1 MRNIVIVII
10 VFSLISFYCK
20 KKEETP
26 ALPIIE
32 FLNLGDFT
40 LDGDTLEIGDPIKF
54 GLRVV
59 GVDANITNFTI
70 KKISDGEEKT
80 MLDSGLNSSGFIV
93 TEIFYQGV
101 EDHAEWVFSVM
112 DKNRSKASL
121 SLTIH
126 KDPNSTFG
134 GILEYSNIVLG
145 YQQNSQ
151 FNHFFSPSL
160 GIALSNDSA
169 TQNQS
174 YTDVLTYF
182 NYSIDGSINKP
193 SPTFSSPGEDANE
206 VGDLYNIYYTFI
218 KDWTTKNYTKYDIR
232 EINDVSIEDFNSA
245 HNDSLLIVSYDDVW
259 GKKKYK
265 WATAGLFIPFKT
277 AAGKKGLIYVQE
289 NDTIETGKITFS
301 MKIQL

>member
-26 ALPIIE
+26 SPPLIE
-32 FLNLGDFT
+32 FLIVGEFT
-40 LDGDTLEIGDPIKF
+40 EDGDTLEIGDPVKF
-54 GLRVV
+54 GIRAA
-59 GVDANITNFTI
+59 GIDANITNFTI
-70 KKISDGEEKT
+70 KRISDGETKT
-80 MLDSGLNSSGFIV
+80 ILDSGLNSTGFIV
-93 TEIFYQGV
+93 TEIYYQGV
-101 EDHAEWVFSVM
+101 EDIAEWEFTVM
-112 DKNRSKASL
+112 DKNRIKSSI
-121 SLTIH
+121 SLTIY

-134 GILEYSNIVLG
+134 GIMEYSNIVMG

-160 GIALSNDSA
+160 GLTLSNDSA
-169 TQNQS
+169 TQNQALV
-174 YTDVLTYF
+174 DILCYF
-182 NYSIDGSINKP
+182 NYSVDGSINKP

-265 WATAGLFIPFKT
+265 WATAGLIIPFKT
-277 AAGKKGLIYVQE
+277 AVGKKGLIYVVE
-289 NDTIETGKITFS
+289 NDTTDTGKITFS